1 MGSRRGESA
10 RAVRQPAAA
19 AAEPVKRPAGG
30 AVRPARAGD
39 ELIQLQRSHGNRCV
53 QRHVE
58 QHWERQADRVAR
70 AVGRGVPVPP
80 VSRAPLRAGAAAP
93 GVRRAVERARGGGRP
108 VPDGVRG
115 LMERA
120 FGADFGAVRVH
131 ADARADA
138 LNRQL
143 AARAFTAGS
152 DIFFRRGDYALG
164 TPGGREVLAHELTH
178 VMQQRGAAAIIQRDP
193 VTGSDGTVTDPNI
206 PGATLTATGGRDSTG
221 DVEYIVNENNVLFK
235 FNETTK
241 VYTSGGVAVDP
252 ALLAP
257 SAEPPKEKRQDKPEE
272 PKEQQAKKKKQ
283 RTDDPYFSEMEESDD
298 DSTTQLT
305 REQQFDKMTR
315 LGKLKRRSLRQ
326 VALRKQSGAFLLHH
340 PHQRKAY
347 AARRTKS
354 GDPMVDIGVIQSG
367 LIGHQYH
374 NFMKGT
380 GHFVTAGGNKE
391 SRPVGVK
398 EPPEDYKGL
407 FEAIKALGKDKNAK
421 TLLTLAGDPAKIEGG
436 TLTDRQVAVIVLL
449 YMNTEAGTTL
459 PRTQLTENLE
469 KLMAI
474 FASETARTFESV
486 SGPYDASLFIKA
498 TLKGVIDNEF
508 SLQKAFYHGKGG
520 ATSVFLGAPSGKHSD
535 TEIGGAEQLRDPLS
549 HKEAFEQQMSLF
561 PIPKDQFKEY
571 ISGLK
576 TGTTLTLP
584 VQTEDD
590 IRKAKQA
597 SAASQVEEANLLLE
611 TVKKIT
617 VPKRIEEVNDFL
629 TARTSPLAKGRRAV
643 NDLRKRA
650 AGNDAALA
658 VLDEVVKVLT
668 ARLKQAKA
676 KVGA

>member
-1 MGSRRGESA
+1 M
-10 RAVRQPAAA
+10 
-19 AAEPVKRPAGG
+19 AGG
-30 AVRPARAGD
+30 AARAARARG
-39 ELIQLQRSHGNRCV
+39 ELIQLQRSHGNRYV

-58 QHWERQADRVAR
+58 RHWERQADGVAR

-80 VSRAPLRAGAAAP
+80 VSRAPVRAGAVAP
-93 GVRRAVERARGGGRP
+93 GVQRAVEAARGGGRP

-115 LMERA
+115 PMERA

-131 ADARADA
+131 TDARADA

-152 DIFFRRGDYALG
+152 DIFFQQGEHRLG
-164 TPGGREVLAHELTH
+164 SPGGQEVLAHELAH
-178 VMQQRGAAAIIQRDP
+178 VIQQRGTAAIIQRDP
-193 VTGSDGTVTDPNI
+193 VTGSDGTVTDPRI
-206 PGATLTATGGRDSTG
+206 PGATLTATGSRESTG

-252 ALLAP
+252 ASLAP

-298 DSTTQLT
+298 DSTTRLT

-315 LGKLKRRSLRQ
+315 LGKLKRKSLRTM
-326 VALRKQSGAFLLHH
+326 VLKKQSGAFLLHH

-347 AARRTKS
+347 AARRTKR

-391 SRPVGVK
+391 SRPEGVR

-436 TLTDRQVAVIVLL
+436 KLADRQVAVLVLH
-449 YMNTEAGTTL
+449 YMNTEADPSL

-469 KLMAI
+469 KLMGI

-498 TLKGVIDNEF
+498 TLKGVIDNQF

-571 ISGLK
+571 VSGLK

-590 IRKAKQA
+590 IQKAKLA
-597 SAASQVEEANLLLE
+597 AAASQVEEANLLLE
-611 TVKKIT
+611 AAKKIT
-617 VPKRIEEVNDFL
+617 VPKKIEYLNDFING
-629 TARTSPLAKGRRAV
+629 RTSSLNKAKKAV
-643 NDLRKRA
+643 TDLRKRA
-650 AGNDAALA
+650 VGNAAALA
-658 VLDEVVKVLT
+658 VLDEVAKTLT
-668 ARLKQAKA
+668 AKLKQAKDLVKA
-676 KVGA
+676 